1 MKVYIS
7 GAIKN
12 DPDNYMEKFARVQKH
27 LEDQGIEVVNPTT
40 LPHKHD
46 KKYTSYMKEDTIELL
61 KCDAIFMIWGWQE
74 AGGAKFEHDV
84 AKMCGIET
92 MYGAHI

>member
-12 DPDNYMEKFARVQKH
+12 DPHYLEKFARVEKH
-27 LEDQGIEVVNPTT
+27 LTKQNLIVINPCT
-40 LPHKHD
+40 LKHD
-46 KKYTSYMKEDTIELL
+46 HDKSYKSYMKEDIKALL
-61 KCDAIFMIWGWQE
+61 DCDAIFMIWGWKE
-74 AGGAKFEHDV
+74 SVGAKFEHDT

-92 MYGAHI
+92 MYGGLI